1 MNGRRRKRRG
11 RCAGGSRRGED
22 NCGKDL
28 ETLMKDTDRD
38 HWMTAQEALDYGI
51 VDKILV
57 SKKA

>member
-1 MNGRRRKRRG
+1 
-11 RCAGGSRRGED
+11 
-22 NCGKDL
+22 
-28 ETLMKDTDRD
+28 MKDTDRD